1 MDISGDNIVIYVDYV
16 DEFEECMDNQKKVL
30 KLFDY
35 IRQVCSL
42 RQQLIRNIKDQE
54 WTLFF
59 DELPIDPKR
68 IHVWKGTEEE
78 GHEGVLLE
86 VEKPEFTACP
96 DMPFDLVG
104 WVRTPDWRN
113 FETVDIE
120 VREER
125 MRKDPRLGEITE
137 RFVDSGVRIA
147 AFEDWKRR
155 RTLWRAG
162 EMVKSRTQALF
173 MSLYELY
180 DRCRQE
186 PEQLE
191 LMVGDGMFYSGLDA
205 TVNHPMV
212 LKRVRLHYDKKG
224 TMQLLD
230 TDYPTELYGD
240 MFQDMPG
247 VEGDGIRNFSVQLDE
262 ADLHPLDKELIP
274 FLQEAAPALT
284 PNCRFAEKRFDILP
298 TDWYLVYPR
307 QVMFLRRH
315 NAGLERAIADMMA
328 YVDKHGDVPTA
339 LLEIVDPDYG
349 KAPSESLSVS
359 LEDIRG
365 EAEDILLTKQA
376 NAEQLA
382 IARKIE
388 KAPAVVVQ
396 GPPGTGKTHTIAN
409 LLGHFLAQGQRVLVT
424 SATSKALAVLKE
436 KLPTGIQDLCVS
448 LLEDSRKDMEHSVS
462 GICERLSRCSA
473 EDMYQEAETLRSE
486 RHELLTQLGE
496 LRTRQE
502 NIQRMEARRDYF
514 LLDGKAWSLSRMAA
528 FLHGH
533 EDLAGVIPGEIE
545 PGASLP
551 LSEAEFLELY
561 ASNAVFDARLLAEL
575 SEDLPDRSKLLT
587 PAEAS
592 VALGQAIVR
601 QREKEELLAILPE
614 VSLDGEG
621 HVLRKGRRV
630 AEELSDDM
638 LRETNALYQTIDFS
652 RLKQEWAR
660 EAVLAGQQGG
670 AHREVWEILGRDIRK
685 VQQLK
690 QQSMTRFFGREFDY
704 RLDLPLDK
712 DLIQLLSEL
721 AEAFDAD
728 GHLSLWNRLRH
739 SDWKRVQQGFCI
751 DGKPLSSRS
760 DCQLAMQYA
769 ALHQAREVV
778 RREWSQ
784 LLVPYGM
791 ISYEELAQNEDDIDD
806 LISARWQEVQELLD
820 WYPQVWNELMLRWR
834 RAGILVEVVYD
845 GAGYL
850 TPHQKLEE
858 QLSWLENDF
867 PRWQRLLQLCQD
879 GGMTEDPLDDT
890 RAAVAAADG
899 TVARLFERSLVEG
912 DDALYAQAYE
922 RLAADEALAERYL
935 RRQQLLARLELAAPL
950 WAQYIR
956 QQADGFDGAVPPENL
971 PDAWLYL
978 QFKQELDAVP
988 QDDMREL
995 SEEIHDMTVRLHQTT
1010 TELAEKL
1017 SWYHLLKDVSGS
1029 SLQSSLIGWSKAVA
1043 KIGRGKGKYAARH
1056 IREARQCMLEAQT
1069 AVPAWIMPLSRVW
1082 QNLKPESE
1090 KFDIILIDEASQADI
1105 TALPLLY
1112 FGKKVIIVGDD
1123 KQVSPS
1129 AIGVTAEDITRLQ
1142 TASIQGVIKHASLY
1156 TMDTSLYDIAQMNF
1170 EARMLTE
1177 HFRCVPEI
1185 IGYSNQLAYDGRI
1198 RPLRE
1203 SGSSP
1208 LLPLVDSKVDGW
1220 REGTQKRNRREAE
1233 EIVAVFAA
1241 CLEQPEYQGKN
1252 FGAIS
1257 MLGDEQAKVIRE
1269 LAVQKL
1275 GITVLEDR
1283 QFLCGNPARFQGDE
1297 RDIIFLS
1304 LVDSCEEGSS
1314 MRLLSE
1320 GHNGSTS
1327 KRYNVAVS
1335 RARDQLWIFHSM
1347 ETDDL
1352 KPGDI
1357 RRGLLE
1363 YAKNPVTGIAAHEHE
1378 EESSLET
1385 AVYRELIHHG
1395 YHVERHFAAGAYA
1408 IDMVVLCQGRKVAID
1423 CDGEHWVNSI
1433 QQAAEERCK
1442 QAVLER
1448 LGWIFLRIR
1457 GSHWYRNPEETFR
1470 RLMAELARH
1479 GIEPEESENGHQP
1492 AGEQRASV
1500 LAKVRQR
1507 AEEILVQWHTEADS

>member
-1 MDISGDNIVIYVDYV
+1 
-16 DEFEECMDNQKKVL
+16 MDNQKKVL

-42 RQQLIRNIKDQE
+42 RQQLIRNIKEQE

-68 IHVWKGTEEE
+68 IHVWKNSGED

-96 DMPFDLVG
+96 EMPFDLVG

-155 RTLWRAG
+155 RILWRAG

-173 MSLYELY
+173 MTLYELY

-191 LMVGDGMFYSGLDA
+191 LMVGDGMFYSGLDTA
-205 TVNHPMV
+205 IHHPIV

-247 VEGDGIRNFSVQLDE
+247 IEGDGIRAFSAQLDE
-262 ADLHPLDKELIP
+262 ADLHPLDGELVS
-274 FLQEAAPALT
+274 FLQEAVPALT

-315 NAGLERAIADMMA
+315 NAGLERAIAGLMA
-328 YVDKHGDVPTA
+328 YVDTHGEVPTA
-339 LLEIVDPDYG
+339 LLEIVDPAYG
-349 KAPSESLSVS
+349 KAPSEPMTVS

-388 KAPAVVVQ
+388 QAPAVVVQ

-409 LLGHFLAQGQRVLVT
+409 LLGHFLAKGQRVLVT

-436 KLPTGIQDLCVS
+436 KLPAGIQDLCVS
-448 LLEDSRKDMEHSVS
+448 LLEDSRKDMERSVS
-462 GICERLSRCSA
+462 GICERLSRSSA
-473 EDMYQEAETLRSE
+473 EEMYRAAETLTTE
-486 RHELLTQLGE
+486 RQELLRQLGE
-496 LRTRQE
+496 LRTRLE

-514 LLDGKAWSLSRMAA
+514 LLEGKAWSLSRMAA
-528 FLHGH
+528 FLHDH
-533 EDLAGVIPGEIE
+533 EELSGLIPGEIE
-545 PGASLP
+545 EGASLP

-561 ASNAVFDARLLAEL
+561 TSNAAFDAPLLAEL
-575 SEDLPDRSKLLT
+575 GENLPDRSELLM
-587 PAEAS
+587 PAEAAA
-592 VALGQAIVR
+592 ALGQAVSR
-601 QREKEELLAILPE
+601 QQEKEELLASFPE
-614 VSLDGEG
+614 TVLDGEG

-630 AEELSDDM
+630 TEELSLDM
-638 LRETNALYQTIDFS
+638 LQETNVLYHTIDFS
-652 RLKQEWAR
+652 RFRQEWAR

-670 AHREVWEILGRDIRK
+670 AHREVWEMLGRDIGR

-704 RLDLPLDK
+704 RLDRPLDK

-739 SDWKRVQQGFCI
+739 SDWKAVQQGFCI
-751 DGKPLSSRS
+751 DGKPLASRR
-760 DCQLAMQYA
+760 DCQLAMQYVS
-769 ALHQAREVV
+769 LHQAREMV

-791 ISYEELAQNEDDIDD
+791 ISYEELAQDEDDIDD
-806 LISARWQEVQELLD
+806 LVSARWQEIQELLD
-820 WYPQVWNELMLRWR
+820 WYPKVWDELMLCWR
-834 RAGILVEVVYD
+834 RAGVIADAIYE
-845 GAGYL
+845 GGSYL
-850 TPHQKLEE
+850 TPHQKLQE
-858 QLSWLENDF
+858 QLSWLEEDF
-867 PRWQRLLQLCQD
+867 PRWQRLLVLCEEE
-879 GGMTEDPLDDT
+879 GRGEDPLEKS
-890 RAAVAAADG
+890 RLAVAAADG
-899 TVARLFERSLVEG
+899 TVARMFAKALLEG
-912 DDALYAQAYE
+912 DADLYAEAYE
-922 RLAADEALAERYL
+922 RLAADDRLRETYL
-935 RRQQLLARLELAAPL
+935 RRQELLDRLAVAAPL

-956 QQADGFDGAVPPENL
+956 EQAEGFAGNVPPENL
-971 PDAWLYL
+971 PEAWLYR
-978 QFKQELDAVP
+978 QFQQELDDVP
-988 QDDMREL
+988 QEDMREL
-995 SEEIHDMTVRLHQTT
+995 SHQIHDLTARLHQTT

-1029 SLQSSLIGWSKAVA
+1029 NLQSSLIGWSKAVA

-1056 IREARQCMLEAQT
+1056 IREARQCMLEAQA

-1090 KFDIILIDEASQADI
+1090 KFDILLIDEASQADI

-1129 AIGVTAEDITRLQ
+1129 AVGVTAEDITRLQ
-1142 TASIQGVIKHASLY
+1142 TASIQGVIKHAPLY

-1170 EARMLTE
+1170 DARMLTE

-1185 IGYSNQLAYDGRI
+1185 IGYSNQLVYDGRI

-1208 LLPLVDSKVDGW
+1208 LMPLVDVKTDGW
-1220 REGTQKRNRREAE
+1220 REESQKRNYREAE
-1233 EIVAVFAA
+1233 EIVAAFAA
-1241 CLEQPEYQGKN
+1241 CLEQPEYQGKT
-1252 FGAIS
+1252 FGAVS

-1269 LAVQKL
+1269 MAVRRL
-1275 GITVLEDR
+1275 GITVLEER

-1304 LVDSCEEGSS
+1304 LVDSCDEGSS
-1314 MRLLSE
+1314 LRLLSE

-1327 KRYNVAVS
+1327 KRYNVAAS

-1347 ETDDL
+1347 DVEEL

-1357 RRGLLE
+1357 RRGLIE
-1363 YAKNPVTGIAAHEHE
+1363 YANNPVRDVVQNEA
-1378 EESSLET
+1378 EESSLAA
-1385 AVYRELIHHG
+1385 AVYRELVRGG
-1395 YHVERHFAAGAYA
+1395 YHVEKHFAVGDYT
-1408 IDMVVLCQGRKVAID
+1408 IDMVVLGQGQKVAID
-1423 CDGEHWVNSI
+1423 CDGEHWVSSI
-1433 QQAAEERCK
+1433 QQAAEERCQ

-1448 LGWIFLRIR
+1448 LGWNFLRVR
-1457 GSHWYRNPEETFR
+1457 GSHWYRDPEETFR
-1470 RLMAELARH
+1470 CLGAELAFQ
-1479 GIEPEESENGHQP
+1479 GIEPGTGEPEECQL
-1492 AGEQRASV
+1492 AGNRREMV
-1500 LAKVRQR
+1500 LAEVRQR
-1507 AEEILVQWHTEADS
+1507 AEEILAQWRAEADE

>member
-1 MDISGDNIVIYVDYV
+1 
-16 DEFEECMDNQKKVL
+16 MDNQKKVL

-42 RQQLIRNIKDQE
+42 RQQLIRNIKEQE

-68 IHVWKGTEEE
+68 IHVWKNSGED

-96 DMPFDLVG
+96 EMPFDLVG

-155 RTLWRAG
+155 RILWRAG

-173 MSLYELY
+173 MTLYELY

-191 LMVGDGMFYSGLDA
+191 LMVGDGMFYSGLDTA
-205 TVNHPMV
+205 IHHPIV

-247 VEGDGIRNFSVQLDE
+247 IEGDGIRAFSAQLDE
-262 ADLHPLDKELIP
+262 AGLHPLDGELVS
-274 FLQEAAPALT
+274 FLQEAVPALT

-315 NAGLERAIADMMA
+315 NAGLERAIAGLMA
-328 YVDKHGDVPTA
+328 YVDTHGEVPTA
-339 LLEIVDPDYG
+339 LLEIVDPAYG
-349 KAPSESLSVS
+349 KAPSEPMTVS

-388 KAPAVVVQ
+388 QAPAVVVQ

-409 LLGHFLAQGQRVLVT
+409 LLGHFLAKGQRVLVT

-436 KLPTGIQDLCVS
+436 KLPAGIQDLCVS
-448 LLEDSRKDMEHSVS
+448 LLEDSRKDMERSVS
-462 GICERLSRCSA
+462 GICERLSRSSA
-473 EDMYQEAETLRSE
+473 EEMYRAAETLTTE
-486 RHELLTQLGE
+486 RQELLRQLGE
-496 LRTRQE
+496 LRTRLE

-514 LLDGKAWSLSRMAA
+514 LLEGKAWSLSRMAA
-528 FLHGH
+528 FLHDH
-533 EDLAGVIPGEIE
+533 EELSGLIPGEIE
-545 PGASLP
+545 EGASLP

-561 ASNAVFDARLLAEL
+561 ASNAAFDAPLLAEL
-575 SEDLPDRSKLLT
+575 GENLPDRSELLM
-587 PAEAS
+587 PAEAAA
-592 VALGQAIVR
+592 ALGQAVSR
-601 QREKEELLAILPE
+601 QQEKEELLASFPE
-614 VSLDGEG
+614 TVLDGEG

-630 AEELSDDM
+630 TEELSLDM
-638 LRETNALYQTIDFS
+638 LQETNVLYHTIDFS
-652 RLKQEWAR
+652 RFRQEWAR

-670 AHREVWEILGRDIRK
+670 AHREVWEMLGRDIGR

-704 RLDLPLDK
+704 RLDRPLDK

-739 SDWKRVQQGFCI
+739 SDWKAVQQGFCI
-751 DGKPLSSRS
+751 DGKPLASRR
-760 DCQLAMQYA
+760 DCQLAMQYVS
-769 ALHQAREVV
+769 LHQAREMV

-791 ISYEELAQNEDDIDD
+791 ISYEELAQDEDDIDD
-806 LISARWQEVQELLD
+806 LVSARWQEIQELLD
-820 WYPQVWNELMLRWR
+820 WYPKVWDELMLCWR
-834 RAGILVEVVYD
+834 RAGVIADAIYE
-845 GAGYL
+845 GGSYL
-850 TPHQKLEE
+850 TPHQKLQE
-858 QLSWLENDF
+858 QLSWLEEDF
-867 PRWQRLLQLCQD
+867 PRWQRLLVLCEEE
-879 GGMTEDPLDDT
+879 GRGEDPLEKS
-890 RAAVAAADG
+890 RLAVAAADG
-899 TVARLFERSLVEG
+899 TVARMFVKALLEG
-912 DDALYAQAYE
+912 DADLYAEAYE
-922 RLAADEALAERYL
+922 RLAADDRLRETYL
-935 RRQQLLARLELAAPL
+935 RRQELLDRLAVAAPL

-956 QQADGFDGAVPPENL
+956 EQAEGFAGNVPPENL
-971 PDAWLYL
+971 PEAWLYR
-978 QFKQELDAVP
+978 QFQQELDDVP
-988 QDDMREL
+988 QEDMREL
-995 SEEIHDMTVRLHQTT
+995 SHQIHDLTARLHQTT

-1029 SLQSSLIGWSKAVA
+1029 NLQSSLIGWSKAVA

-1056 IREARQCMLEAQT
+1056 IREARQCMLEAQA

-1090 KFDIILIDEASQADI
+1090 KFDILLIDEASQADI

-1129 AIGVTAEDITRLQ
+1129 AVGVTAEDITRLQ
-1142 TASIQGVIKHASLY
+1142 TASIQGVIKHAPLY

-1170 EARMLTE
+1170 DARMLTE

-1185 IGYSNQLAYDGRI
+1185 IGYSNQLVYDGRI

-1208 LLPLVDSKVDGW
+1208 LMPLVDVKTDGW
-1220 REGTQKRNRREAE
+1220 REESQKRNYREAE
-1233 EIVAVFAA
+1233 EIVAAFAA
-1241 CLEQPEYQGKN
+1241 CLEQPEYQGKT
-1252 FGAIS
+1252 FGAVS

-1269 LAVQKL
+1269 MAVRRL
-1275 GITVLEDR
+1275 GITVLEER

-1304 LVDSCEEGSS
+1304 LVDSCDEGSS
-1314 MRLLSE
+1314 LRLLSE

-1327 KRYNVAVS
+1327 KRYNVAAS

-1347 ETDDL
+1347 DVEEL

-1357 RRGLLE
+1357 RRGLIE
-1363 YAKNPVTGIAAHEHE
+1363 YANNPVRDVVQNEA
-1378 EESSLET
+1378 EESSLAA
-1385 AVYRELIHHG
+1385 AVYRELVRGG
-1395 YHVERHFAAGAYA
+1395 YHVEKHFAVGDYT
-1408 IDMVVLCQGRKVAID
+1408 IDMVVLGQGQKVAID
-1423 CDGEHWVNSI
+1423 CDGEHWVSSI
-1433 QQAAEERCK
+1433 QQAAEERCQ

-1448 LGWIFLRIR
+1448 LGWNFLRVR
-1457 GSHWYRNPEETFR
+1457 GSHWYRDPEETFR
-1470 RLMAELARH
+1470 CLGAELAFQ
-1479 GIEPEESENGHQP
+1479 GIEPGTGEPEECQL
-1492 AGEQRASV
+1492 AGNRREMV
-1500 LAKVRQR
+1500 LAEVRQR
-1507 AEEILVQWHTEADS
+1507 AEEILAQWRAEADE

>member
-1 MDISGDNIVIYVDYV
+1 
-16 DEFEECMDNQKKVL
+16 MDNQKKVL

-42 RQQLIRNIKDQE
+42 RQHLIRNIKEQE

-68 IHVWKGTEEE
+68 IHLWKNSGEE
-78 GHEGVLLE
+78 GHDGVLLE

-96 DMPFDLVG
+96 EMPFDLVG

-173 MSLYELY
+173 MTLYELY

-205 TVNHPMV
+205 AIHHPIV

-240 MFQDMPG
+240 MFQDIPG
-247 VEGDGIRNFSVQLDE
+247 IEGEGIRAFSGKLDE
-262 ADLHPLDKELIP
+262 ADLHPLDGELVT
-274 FLQEAAPALT
+274 FLQEAVPALT

-307 QVMFLRRH
+307 QVLFLRRH
-315 NAGLERAIADMMA
+315 NAGLERAIASMMA
-328 YVDKHGDVPTA
+328 YVDNHGEVPTA

-349 KAPSESLSVS
+349 KAPSEPMTVS

-388 KAPAVVVQ
+388 QAPAVVVQ

-409 LLGHFLAQGQRVLVT
+409 LLGHFLAKGQRVLVT
-424 SATSKALAVLKE
+424 SATAKALSVLKE
-436 KLPTGIQDLCVS
+436 KLPAGIQDLCVS
-448 LLEDSRKDMEHSVS
+448 LLEDSRKDMERSVS
-462 GICERLSRCSA
+462 GICERLSRFSA
-473 EDMYQEAETLRSE
+473 EEMYQAAEKLTAE
-486 RHELLTQLGE
+486 RHELLRQLGK

-528 FLHGH
+528 FLHEH
-533 EDLAGVIPGEIE
+533 EELSGVIPGEIE
-545 PGASLP
+545 EGASLP

-561 ASNAVFDARLLAEL
+561 ASNAAFDAQLLAEL
-575 SEDLPDRSKLLT
+575 SENLPDRTKLLI
-587 PAEAS
+587 PAEAAA
-592 VALGQAIVR
+592 ALGQAIAR
-601 QREKEELLAILPE
+601 QQEKEELLASFPE

-621 HVLRKGRRV
+621 HVLRKGCRV
-630 AEELSDDM
+630 TEELSQDM
-638 LRETNALYQTIDFS
+638 LQETNALYQTIDFS
-652 RLKQEWAR
+652 RFHQEWAR
-660 EAVLAGQQGG
+660 EAVLAGRQGG
-670 AHREVWEILGRDIRK
+670 AHREVWEMLGRDIGK

-704 RLDLPLDK
+704 KLHRPLDK
-712 DLIQLLSEL
+712 DLIQLLAEL

-728 GHLSLWNRLRH
+728 GRLSLWNRLRH
-739 SDWKRVQQGFCI
+739 SDWKEVQQGFLI
-751 DGKPLSSRS
+751 DGRPLASRS
-760 DCQLAMQYA
+760 DCQLAMQYVS
-769 ALHQAREVV
+769 LHQARETV

-791 ISYEELAQNEDDIDD
+791 ISYEELARNEDDIDD
-806 LISARWQEVQELLD
+806 LVSARWQEIKELLD
-820 WYPQVWNELMLRWR
+820 WYPRVWDELMLRWR
-834 RAGILVEVVYD
+834 RAGVIADAVYE
-845 GAGYL
+845 GGNYL

-858 QLSWLENDF
+858 QLSWLEEDF
-867 PRWQRLLQLCQD
+867 PRWQRLLALCEED
-879 GGMTEDPLDDT
+879 GKAEDPLEAT
-890 RAAVAAADG
+890 RMAVLSADG
-899 TVARLFERSLVEG
+899 TVARLFAKALLEG
-912 DDALYAQAYE
+912 DAELYAEAYE
-922 RLAADEALAERYL
+922 RLAADDMLKERYL
-935 RRQQLLARLELAAPL
+935 RRQELIERLATAAPL

-956 QQADGFDGAVPPENL
+956 EQAEGFAGAVPPENL
-971 PDAWLYL
+971 SAAWLYQ
-978 QFKQELDAVP
+978 QFKQELDDVP

-995 SEEIHDMTVRLHQTT
+995 SQQIYDLTARLHQTT

-1017 SWYHLLKDVSGS
+1017 SWYHLLKEVSGS
-1029 SLQSSLIGWSKAVA
+1029 NLQSSLIGWSKAVA

-1056 IREARQCMLEAQT
+1056 IREARQCMLEAQA

-1090 KFDIILIDEASQADI
+1090 KFDILLIDEASQADI

-1129 AIGVTAEDITRLQ
+1129 AVGVTAEDITRLQ
-1142 TASIQGVIKHASLY
+1142 ASSIQGVIKHASLY

-1185 IGYSNQLAYDGRI
+1185 IGYSNQLVYDGRI

-1208 LLPLVDSKVDGW
+1208 LMPLVDVKVAGS
-1220 REGTQKRNRREAE
+1220 REGSQKRNFREAE

-1241 CLEQPEYQGKN
+1241 CLEQPEYQGKT

-1269 LAVQKL
+1269 LAVQRL
-1275 GITVLEDR
+1275 GISVLEER

-1304 LVDSCEEGSS
+1304 LVDSAEDGSP

-1327 KRYNVAVS
+1327 KRYNVAAS

-1347 ETDDL
+1347 EVEDL

-1357 RRGLLE
+1357 RRGLIE
-1363 YAKNPVTGIAAHEHE
+1363 YAQNPVWEIVQNEA
-1378 EESSLET
+1378 EESSLAT
-1385 AVYRELIHHG
+1385 AVYRELVRYG
-1395 YHVERHFAAGAYA
+1395 YHVEKHFAAGAYT
-1408 IDMVVLCQGRKVAID
+1408 IDMVVLGQGQKVAID
-1423 CDGEHWVNSI
+1423 CDGEHWVSSI
-1433 QQAAEERCK
+1433 QQAAEERCQ

-1448 LGWIFLRIR
+1448 LGWNFLRIR
-1457 GSHWYRNPEETFR
+1457 GSHWYRDPEETFR
-1470 RLMAELARH
+1470 RLMAGLAFQ
-1479 GIEPEESENGHQP
+1479 GIEPET
-1492 AGEQRASV
+1492 AGADCQLAGNQRETV
-1500 LAKVRQR
+1500 LSDVRQR
-1507 AEEILVQWHTEADS
+1507 AETILRQWRTEDNPEAK